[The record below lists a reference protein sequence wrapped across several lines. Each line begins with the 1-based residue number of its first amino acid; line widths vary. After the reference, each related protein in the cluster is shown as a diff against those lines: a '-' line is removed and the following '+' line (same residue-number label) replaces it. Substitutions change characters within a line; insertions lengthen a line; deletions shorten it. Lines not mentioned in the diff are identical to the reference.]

1 MAELSGQMTPV
12 IEVTAFI
19 CFCPNAFSIP
29 PVLSNFKGRRP
40 LPLTPMFMM
49 ENSRFTQTEGTLLRS
64 SFSWLL

>member
-12 IEVTAFI
+12 IIVTAFI

-29 PVLSNFKGRRP
+29 VLSNFKGHRP
-40 LPLTPMFMM
+40 LPLTPTFMM
-49 ENSRFTQTEGTLLRS
+49 ENSGFTQTEGTFLRS